1 MVPCEHIDVHAK
13 PTDQPQRQK
22 GPLFFGLVFLFPAT
36 AKPIASVKR
45 RLPDFKISRKK
56 RKKTKKCSPTPVSFF
71 DFFRLSPTPTPRFNQ
86 SDAAK
91 SGTGKDFIDIV
102 HRFL

>member
-1 MVPCEHIDVHAK
+1 MN
-13 PTDQPQRQK
+13 R
-22 GPLFFGLVFLFPAT
+22 LFFRLFFLFSAIP
-36 AKPIASVKR
+36 KPIASDKR
-45 RLPDFKISRKK
+45 QPQGFAVGRKK
-56 RKKTKKCSPTPVSFF
+56 RKKRKKLHSNTGLFF
-71 DFFRLSPTPTPRFNQ
+71 AFFFLFRLSPTPTPRFNQ